1 MKGKLGEERGWKLIS
16 SFSILK
22 IKTNSYKLAVAGY
35 KVIQMVFLIIITK
48 FGGTCTYKVK
58 LVAFL
63 ENFKSLV
70 VLVAKH
76 SSKYLG
82 KTGKSY
88 TQVTVQINK
97 DGQLEMLEVDKFQR
111 EARKKTAKHGE

>member
-1 MKGKLGEERGWKLIS
+1 
-16 SFSILK
+16 
-22 IKTNSYKLAVAGY
+22 
-35 KVIQMVFLIIITK
+35 MVFLIIITK

-111 EARKKTAKHGE
+111 EARKKKQLSMENKTQKLRKSKLKGLKKDQTPQGGFG